1 MPLRQKLKQ
10 IIQQEMIQLD
20 THIDNTSTLRDTQLT
35 LNCLSGGGDVPENQS
50 VFSQLEKSD
59 GEITLSD
66 NCRNRL
72 NEKYPNFV
80 ESQNL
85 LNASLVLSTATSVQA
100 RPSWAVTVFE
110 RNNRENTPII
120 SVQAE
125 PAQAEPAQAEPAQA
139 EPAQAE
145 PAQAEPAQAEPAQ
158 AGCTGTTIG
167 GSFAEGLDDANR
179 EKGAG
184 FRDSI

>member
-1 MPLRQKLKQ
+1 
-10 IIQQEMIQLD
+10 MIQLD

-50 VFSQLEKSD
+50 VFSQLGKSD

-85 LNASLVLSTATSVQA
+85 LNAFVDLVYCDQCSS
-100 RPSWAVTVFE
+100 PSKL
-110 RNNRENTPII
+110 
-120 SVQAE
+120 
-125 PAQAEPAQAEPAQA
+125 
-139 EPAQAE
+139 
-145 PAQAEPAQAEPAQ
+145 
-158 AGCTGTTIG
+158 
-167 GSFAEGLDDANR
+167 GSYC
-179 EKGAG
+179 
-184 FRDSI
+184 I